1 MSASAALHCDG
12 LSRAFGGLQAVSD
25 VNLSVEPNSI
35 HAVIG
40 TNGAGKSTLLNLLA
54 GEIRSDRGTVSL
66 AGTPIW
72 RMTQA
77 ERARAGLGRTYQK
90 NTLFEDLT
98 VGENI
103 RLAAQARAQ
112 QPWTVFRRAETCHTT
127 NQRRD
132 RAAQM
137 AGLAQALDRR
147 ASALSH
153 GQKRQLEIAMC
164 LAHEP
169 TVLLLDEPLAGMGMD
184 ESDRMLDLLLELKD
198 GHAMVLVEH
207 DMSAVFKVAD
217 RITVMVNGKVIA
229 SGRPEEIRVNP
240 AVIAAYL
247 GDDHADA

>member
-1 MSASAALHCDG
+1 MSTPAALYCEG

-25 VNLSVEPNSI
+25 VTLAVEPNSI

-54 GEIRSDRGTVSL
+54 GELRSDRGSVSL
-66 AGTPIW
+66 AGKPIT
-72 RMTQA
+72 RLTQA
-77 ERARAGLGRTYQK
+77 ERARVGMGRTYQK
-90 NTLFEDLT
+90 NTLFETLT

-103 RLAAQARAQ
+103 RLSAQARAQ
-112 QPWTVFRRAETCHTT
+112 SPWSIFRRAETCQAT
-127 NQRRD
+127 NERQE
-132 RAAQM
+132 RAVKM
-137 AGLAQALDRR
+137 TGLEHVLHHR
-147 ASALSH
+147 SSSLSH

-184 ESDRMLDLLLELKD
+184 ESERMLDLLTALKQ

-229 SGRPEEIRVNP
+229 SGKPGEIRTNP

-247 GDDHADA
+247 GDDHVVG